1 MVVMPTAVNV
11 PLRMDEGDVIRI
23 GNTRVTLQAVVA
35 DFHRG
40 ASPEEIA
47 HHYTALNLSEVYLV
61 IGYYL
66 QNCLCCQSRNN
77 SQNNYPKRIYNLQN
91 RAEVDSYVRKQRQL
105 ADEGRRAYEADHP
118 HDPLRERLLARLEE
132 QRRQAHP

>member
-1 MVVMPTAVNV
+1 MIAMPTAVDV

-23 GNTRVTLQAVVA
+23 GNTRVTLQALVA

-47 HHYTALNLSEVYLV
+47 HHYSALNLSEVYLV

-66 QNCLCCQSRNN
+66 QH
-77 SQNNYPKRIYNLQN
+77 
-91 RAEVDSYVRKQRQL
+91 RAAVDAYVQQQRQL
-105 ADEGRRAYEADHP
+105 ADEARRVYEADHP
-118 HDPLRERLLARLEE
+118 NDPLRERLLARLEE
-132 QRRQAHP
+132 QRKQARP

>member
-1 MVVMPTAVNV
+1 MIATPTVVDV

-40 ASPEEIA
+40 ASPEEIT
-47 HHYTALNLSEVYLV
+47 HHYSTLSLSEVYLV

-66 QNCLCCQSRNN
+66 QH
-77 SQNNYPKRIYNLQN
+77 
-91 RAEVDSYVRKQRQL
+91 RAEVDAYVQQQQQL
-105 ADEGRRAYEADHP
+105 ADEARRAYEADHP
-118 HDPLRERLLARLEE
+118 NDPLRERLLAHLEQ
-132 QRRQAHP
+132 QRTQARP

>member
-1 MVVMPTAVNV
+1 MIAMPTVVDV

-47 HHYTALNLSEVYLV
+47 HHYSSLNLSEVYLV

-66 QNCLCCQSRNN
+66 QHRV
-77 SQNNYPKRIYNLQN
+77 
-91 RAEVDSYVRKQRQL
+91 EVDAYVRQQRRL
-105 ADEGRRAYEADHP
+105 SDEARRAYEADHP
-118 HDPLRERLLARLEE
+118 NDPLRERLLARLEA
-132 QRRQAHP
+132 RRKQV

>member
-1 MVVMPTAVNV
+1 MLATPTAVNV
-11 PLRMDEGDVIRI
+11 PLRMDDGDVICI

-47 HHYTALNLSEVYLV
+47 HHYSALKLSEVYVV

-66 QNCLCCQSRNN
+66 E
-77 SQNNYPKRIYNLQN
+77 N
-91 RAEVDSYVRKQRQL
+91 RAEVDSYVQQQRQL
-105 ADEGRRAYEADHP
+105 ADEARQAYEADHP

-132 QRRQAHP
+132 QHRQAHR